1 MRTDPTRDNSGMRP
15 ANGGKD
21 EWQTSGGQDGRS
33 PQSKRRPGIADR
45 FADLLRPLSEA
56 QRRGLIARLS
66 VGYYEGWR
74 PSRAEIAD
82 LVALELGLL
91 TVDECLQRERLRKAG
106 SEPVEI
112 TESALSTHRAT
123 KRPAATTRRHT
134 TASTVD
140 RAWRCPIAP
149 SMHGGPCNAGALG

>member
-1 MRTDPTRDNSGMRP
+1 MHSDPTRDSSGMRP
-15 ANGGKD
+15 AHGSQDERQTFGGR
-21 EWQTSGGQDGRS
+21 DGRS
-33 PQSKRRPGIADR
+33 PQSMRRPGIADR

-82 LVALELGLL
+82 LVTLELGIL
-91 TVDECLQRERLRKAG
+91 TVDECLRRERQRKAG

-112 TESALSTHRAT
+112 TESVLSSH
-123 KRPAATTRRHT
+123 RRHQA
-134 TASTVD
+134 AS
-140 RAWRCPIAP
+140 RHHPPAHHSR
-149 SMHGGPCNAGALG
+149 HR

>member
-1 MRTDPTRDNSGMRP
+1 MRTDPTRGISAMRP
-15 ANGGKD
+15 VRGDQDERQTFGGH
-21 EWQTSGGQDGRS
+21 DGRS
-33 PQSKRRPGIADR
+33 PESMRRPGIADR

-82 LVALELGLL
+82 LVALELGILSF
-91 TVDECLQRERLRKAG
+91 DECLQRERQRKAG

-112 TESALSTHRAT
+112 TEFVLSTHRSNQAAS
-123 KRPAATTRRHT
+123 RHHPPAHYSQRR
-134 TASTVD
+134 
-140 RAWRCPIAP
+140 
-149 SMHGGPCNAGALG
+149 

>member
-15 ANGGKD
+15 ANGGQD
-21 EWQTSGGQDGRS
+21 EWQTSGGRNRGS
-33 PQSKRRPGIADR
+33 PQSKSRPGIADR

-82 LVALELGLL
+82 LVALELGIL
-91 TVDECLQRERLRKAG
+91 TVDECLQRERQRKAG

-112 TESALSTHRAT
+112 TESVLSSH
-123 KRPAATTRRHT
+123 RRHQA
-134 TASTVD
+134 AS
-140 RAWRCPIAP
+140 RHQPPAHHSR
-149 SMHGGPCNAGALG
+149 HR

>member
-15 ANGGKD
+15 ANGGQD
-21 EWQTSGGQDGRS
+21 EWQTSGGRNRRS

-82 LVALELGLL
+82 LVTLELGIL
-91 TVDECLQRERLRKAG
+91 TVDECLRRERQRKAG
-106 SEPVEI
+106 SEPVEL
-112 TESALSTHRAT
+112 TESVLSTHRRHQVAG
-123 KRPAATTRRHT
+123 RQPPAH
-134 TASTVD
+134 
-140 RAWRCPIAP
+140 
-149 SMHGGPCNAGALG
+149 HGQHR